1 MVFFVHT
8 ALWSLLLLPIYA
20 QAGPSVGEQ
29 LEVQGYKPASCQASP
44 PSTYKVGDTSVPL
57 TIVNDLPVKLQPAY
71 LDLAGI
77 VKLLPKRE
85 ASSSWQD
92 STYKGTIWLW
102 LDDTNKTCLGMSLIQ
117 DVKYQ
122 PSTIRISDLS
132 LHQSATV
139 EPPPDSS
146 EPTSQEDAKVEGNS
160 IQAKERAALAAFYG
174 VTDGGG
180 WSKNSGWL
188 TEENHC
194 DWYGVDCENGRVTG
208 INLRYNRVT
217 GEIPAL
223 VGEFTR
229 LKTLNLEGNK
239 LQGSIPA
246 ELTNLRE
253 LRTLDL
259 SANKLSGSL
268 PVTFSRLTKLRKL
281 DLNGSSLSGRL
292 AAVGSMS
299 LYYLDVRGNDFTEQ
313 LSALGKQTGM
323 RYFYISDNNF
333 MGEIPEWLENWKYL
347 YYFDIS
353 NNRLSG
359 SFPRGVAERLAKVRS
374 AKIGGNDFRCPIP
387 FILRDTLANS
397 GEFCIGFEVGN
408 TYSGELEA
416 YYDYKSKTDFGHI
429 AFKSRF
435 KDGMRDGLHQRWHPD
450 GTLMHQAEYKEGK
463 KNGIWK
469 SWDDKGK
476 QWEGKNYVDGKLHG
490 TYLTFNKGAV
500 SKEYCYRQGKR
511 IYSRPCAPDFED
523 PPSKDEIRDKERQ
536 ALVALYASTN
546 GRDWKKSDGWLSD
559 TDHCAWFG
567 VVCDGA
573 IVKQLNLSRNNLSGY
588 LPQEI
593 SGLSALEKLMLNF
606 NNLSGV
612 LPSQLG
618 SLLDLE
624 TLYLN
629 NNRFS
634 GRIPDSMSRLTKLKS
649 LIFGNNMLS
658 GEIPSWVANMTS
670 LSHLTFNNNNFSG
683 ELPSELRALTRMRYF
698 YADKNELT
706 GKFPAWITEWE
717 HLIRF
722 NIEDNLLTGEI
733 SVLAADKI
741 AATSHVTFHGNNFSC
756 PIHVTALY
764 ALATHR
770 EFCLGE
776 KKGTSY
782 DGLLEG
788 RYSKKDTTRQAVDH
802 GNIAFSGYFKNGK
815 EEGLHQRWFPN
826 GQLMRQVEYSAGKKH
841 GAFRT
846 WDKAGQINSEKNFHN
861 GKLHGVSQNFVGGKV
876 SKESCYQF
884 GKVVDESEC
893 LSQATSVNATVTYTP
908 ERKKERDALIALYNS
923 TNGPSWL
930 RREGWLSEADYCSW
944 DGIRCVDGRVRNL
957 SLSKNN
963 LSGTL
968 PEEIGNLTKI
978 FSLNLSGQKLTG
990 RIPESIERISSGT
1003 NIDLSGNGFKC
1014 PFPQIIRGDLAYYG
1028 NEFCEQDKRVD
1039 DFSGVLEGFYS
1050 NGNKRFIGMFSNGEI
1065 DGPFRAW
1072 FRDGQPWVV
1081 YHYKDGSKHGV
1092 QRIWASNGQPVSE
1105 VSYREGSL
1113 DGFYLRYQNGKIAG
1127 KSCYVLN
1134 KKVEGLACIQE
1145 DTDLDGVANHED
1157 KCPKTPSI
1165 ATSDTTGCSQHQLD
1179 KSLVTTG
1186 TKSSKNNRD
1195 IEDRHSTAS
1204 TLEKN
1209 AVVELNPVPIRTPS
1223 ANRQAP
1229 NSGEKLALVVH
1240 ELNSAKRMYNDQYE
1254 LKEVRMDYDNR
1265 ELNYIFSVR
1274 DSLSELDVSMLAMV
1288 AESTYCS
1295 ASKLELFREENI
1307 PAVWIYA
1314 DSSGEEL
1321 RIPTWPVDC
1330 K

>member
-1 MVFFVHT
+1 MAFFAYHVF
-8 ALWSLLLLPIYA
+8 WILLLLPISA

-281 DLNGSSLSGRL
+281 DLNGSSISGRL

-333 MGEIPEWLENWKYL
+333 MGEIPEWLEDWKYL

-397 GEFCIGFEVGN
+397 GEFCIGFEVEN

-450 GTLMHQAEYKEGK
+450 GTLMHEAEYKEGK
-463 KNGIWK
+463 KNGAWK
-469 SWDDKGK
+469 SWDAEGK
-476 QWEGKNYVDGKLHG
+476 QWEDKNYLDGKLHG

-500 SKEYCYRQGKR
+500 SKEYCYKKGKR
-511 IYSRPCAPDFED
+511 IYSKPCAPGFDHE
-523 PPSKDEIRDKERQ
+523 PESLREKERKV
-536 ALVALYASTN
+536 LVAFYEATGGAN
-546 GRDWKKSDGWLSD
+546 WKEQDGWL
-559 TDHCAWFG
+559 TDRNHCDWHG
-567 VVCDGA
+567 VTCSKGRVTKIKLD
-573 IVKQLNLSRNNLSGY
+573 NNNLSGDIASEQAKFLLGLHDSDWTNVSLRGNKFTCP
-588 LPQEI
+588 LPATLIHVFASEGEFCR
-593 SGLSALEKLMLNF
+593 SGRLDRRGTLDLTTYYETGERLYEGTYSSSDATGRHRKWDRNGQIRYDIYFDRGKHGHWRYWHENGRLKEEKLYRHGLNGGVYRAWDGEGKLITSSLTIPETNYVLRKRRSTNGSLTTLCF
-606 NNLSGV
+606 RELDTVDISECENRLRNQPAASSVCDWGDCKSGV
-612 LPSQLG
+612 GKQRIDEHWVVRDFQKS
-618 SLLDLE
+618 SKSY
-624 TLYLN
+624 TAIAW
-629 NNRFS
+629 
-634 GRIPDSMSRLTKLKS
+634 GRRVCEQNPGLARNDGY
-649 LIFGNNMLS
+649 F
-658 GEIPSWVANMTS
+658 
-670 LSHLTFNNNNFSG
+670 
-683 ELPSELRALTRMRYF
+683 LRVCSSF
-698 YADKNELT
+698 
-706 GKFPAWITEWE
+706 
-717 HLIRF
+717 
-722 NIEDNLLTGEI
+722 
-733 SVLAADKI
+733 
-741 AATSHVTFHGNNFSC
+741 
-756 PIHVTALY
+756 
-764 ALATHR
+764 
-770 EFCLGE
+770 
-776 KKGTSY
+776 GTS
-782 DGLLEG
+782 DDIE
-788 RYSKKDTTRQAVDH
+788 
-802 GNIAFSGYFKNGK
+802 FFYFKN
-815 EEGLHQRWFPN
+815 PN
-826 GQLMRQVEYSAGKKH
+826 VSSPRLRVSAGGKLTVGVTYDSGKTWEWGTDIEKYDAWLRSMKDDWAALVESDVH
-841 GAFRT
+841 GIRLDELPKRIRDYSLPMLKIFEHVGSQEAVAV
-846 WDKAGQINSEKNFHN
+846 AGRSDNTNVKSLSADSSSGKVRESEK
-861 GKLHGVSQNFVGGKV
+861 S
-876 SKESCYQF
+876 
-884 GKVVDESEC
+884 
-893 LSQATSVNATVTYTP
+893 SVN
-908 ERKKERDALIALYNS
+908 
-923 TNGPSWL
+923 
-930 RREGWLSEADYCSW
+930 
-944 DGIRCVDGRVRNL
+944 
-957 SLSKNN
+957 
-963 LSGTL
+963 
-968 PEEIGNLTKI
+968 
-978 FSLNLSGQKLTG
+978 
-990 RIPESIERISSGT
+990 
-1003 NIDLSGNGFKC
+1003 
-1014 PFPQIIRGDLAYYG
+1014 
-1028 NEFCEQDKRVD
+1028 
-1039 DFSGVLEGFYS
+1039 
-1050 NGNKRFIGMFSNGEI
+1050 
-1065 DGPFRAW
+1065 
-1072 FRDGQPWVV
+1072 
-1081 YHYKDGSKHGV
+1081 
-1092 QRIWASNGQPVSE
+1092 
-1105 VSYREGSL
+1105 
-1113 DGFYLRYQNGKIAG
+1113 
-1127 KSCYVLN
+1127 
-1134 KKVEGLACIQE
+1134 
-1145 DTDLDGVANHED
+1145 
-1157 KCPKTPSI
+1157 
-1165 ATSDTTGCSQHQLD
+1165 
-1179 KSLVTTG
+1179 
-1186 TKSSKNNRD
+1186 
-1195 IEDRHSTAS
+1195 
-1204 TLEKN
+1204 
-1209 AVVELNPVPIRTPS
+1209 
-1223 ANRQAP
+1223 
-1229 NSGEKLALVVH
+1229 
-1240 ELNSAKRMYNDQYE
+1240 ELNSHNEKESGQTSGARLALIVSQLNGEKRTYNPMYRLE
-1254 LKEVRMDYDNR
+1254 KVRMDFDTDQLLY
-1265 ELNYIFSVR
+1265 EF
-1274 DSLSELDVSMLAMV
+1274 SLSEESLDLSEDVLRSA
-1288 AESTYCS
+1288 AKTAYCS
-1295 ASKLELFREENI
+1295 SDKLRLFREEKI
-1307 PAVWIYA
+1307 
-1314 DSSGEEL
+1314 SSRWEYSFEGNL
-1321 RIPTWPVDC
+1321 VYVVVVDPVSC
-1330 K
+1330 SAS